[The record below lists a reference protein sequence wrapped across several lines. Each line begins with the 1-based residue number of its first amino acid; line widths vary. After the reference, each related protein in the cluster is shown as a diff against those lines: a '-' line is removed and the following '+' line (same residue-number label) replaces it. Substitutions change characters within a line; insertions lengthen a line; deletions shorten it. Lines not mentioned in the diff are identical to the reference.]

1 MNDLE
6 RKLRNL
12 AFRTPPA
19 ELRREILAAAEQAAR
34 ASKWH
39 DWLWPS
45 PLAWG
50 GLAAIWVLLFLA
62 NIAMR
67 PSPSDLPRDG
77 QHLAQFSPIPFYAL
91 QSSGDLS
98 AFLKDPR

>member
-19 ELRREILAAAEQAAR
+19 ELRREILATAERQAR
-34 ASKWH
+34 ASKWRE
-39 DWLWPS
+39 WLWPS

-50 GLAAIWVLLFLA
+50 AVAAVWVFLLWC
-62 NIAMR
+62 NSAMR
-67 PSPSDLPRDG
+67 PAPSDIPHEE
-77 QHLAQFSPIPFYAL
+77 QKLAHFNAVPFYAL
-91 QSSGDLS
+91 QSQDDLL
-98 AFLKDPR
+98 ALLQKPD